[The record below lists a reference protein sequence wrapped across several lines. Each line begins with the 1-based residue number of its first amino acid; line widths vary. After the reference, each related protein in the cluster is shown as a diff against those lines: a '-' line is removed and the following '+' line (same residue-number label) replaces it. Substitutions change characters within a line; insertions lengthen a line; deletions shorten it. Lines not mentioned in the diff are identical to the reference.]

1 MPKRALAWEHRTT
14 TSREFADTLVTG
26 QCTGLCCI
34 WSMPKLVGFAPCPIR
49 GPRPFPLGGTLT
61 RFVRFLGDPVGVLL
75 ALRPYGNVAAVV
87 DRNPAIIA
95 VFGPDRIREVLSQPA
110 IFHNPEDLFT
120 GPPGSAREKLRA
132 MMLTTNGD
140 AHRRLREMIAP
151 AFGRAALDGYA
162 KQIVHQTRSV
172 LDRWPVGNAVPA
184 DDLCRE
190 LALGVAVKCFYGL
203 EVLGDAADLGR
214 LMMEFVATLTAPSNI
229 LLPIDLPGFTYRR
242 GVRLGEQ
249 LARRLRALIDE
260 KQARGESSMDAMG
273 LLLAARD
280 SNGESLGPDEVLAL
294 AVELFIAG
302 SATTAMT
309 LMWALF
315 LLDQHPEVLA
325 GVVEQIDDVV
335 GDRDPTPDDLPKL
348 DRLDRVLRESMRVLS
363 TAGALFLRR
372 VAEPTTL
379 GGHEVPVGANV
390 VLSPLV
396 MHHDPAIYR
405 DPERFDPDRWTTLAP
420 PAYSYLPFGAGPR
433 TCLGALFANQALR
446 LILVM
451 VLQRFRLRTVEGT
464 RIDRLVRG
472 NILHP
477 RHGLPMTVQPRS
489 NGRQQT
495 PARVRGD
502 IHQLVALPAA

>member
-1 MPKRALAWEHRTT
+1 
-14 TSREFADTLVTG
+14 
-26 QCTGLCCI
+26 
-34 WSMPKLVGFAPCPIR
+34 MPKLAGFAPSPIR
-49 GPRPFPLGGTLT
+49 GPRPFPLVGTMA

-95 VFGPDRIREVLSQPA
+95 VFGADRIREVLSQPA

-132 MMLTTNGD
+132 MMLTSNGD
-140 AHRRLREMIAP
+140 AHQRLRQMIAP

-162 KQIVHQTRSV
+162 TKIVAQTRGV
-172 LDRWPVGNAVPA
+172 LDRWPVGSAALA

-203 EVLGDAADLGR
+203 EVLGDAAELGR
-214 LMMEFVATLTAPSNI
+214 LMTQFVRTLTDPANI
-229 LLPIDLPGFTYRR
+229 LLPLDLPGFTYRR
-242 GVRLGEQ
+242 GVRLGEE

-260 KQARGESSMDAMG
+260 KQARGDASTDAMG

-280 SNGESLGPDEVLAL
+280 DDGAGLDPDEVLAL

-315 LLDQHPEVLA
+315 LLDQHPHVLA
-325 GVVEQIDDVV
+325 GVVEQIDDVL
-335 GDRDPTPDDLPKL
+335 GDRDPTPADLPAL

-372 VAEPTTL
+372 ATQPTTL
-379 GGHEVPVGANV
+379 GGIPVPEGANV
-390 VLSPLV
+390 VMSPLV
-396 MHHDPAIYR
+396 MHHDPTIYR
-405 DPERFDPDRWTTLAP
+405 DPERFDPERWTTLSP

-446 LILVM
+446 LILAM
-451 VLQRFRLRTVEGT
+451 VLKQFRLRTVEGT

-477 RHGLPMTVQPRS
+477 RHGLPMIVERRVGGS
-489 NGRQQT
+489 DRA

-502 IHQLVALPAA
+502 IHQLVTLPSEQRN